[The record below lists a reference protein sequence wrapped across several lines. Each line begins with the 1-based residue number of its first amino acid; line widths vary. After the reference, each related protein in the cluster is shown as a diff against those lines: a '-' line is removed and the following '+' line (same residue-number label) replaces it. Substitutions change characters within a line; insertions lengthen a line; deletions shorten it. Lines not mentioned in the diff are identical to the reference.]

1 MPEYWDQTII
11 VEGLEIFID
20 HFLVVLVKMKLLIGV
35 VPLFDQYLRIFRAD
49 VPLYNFM
56 FGEMEELLKTL
67 MKHFI
72 KKDSVDGCLQKTWS
86 NWMYVIP

>member
-1 MPEYWDQTII
+1 
-11 VEGLEIFID
+11 
-20 HFLVVLVKMKLLIGV
+20 MKLLIGV

-49 VPLYNFM
+49 VPLCNFM

-72 KKDSVDGCLQKTWS
+72 KKDSVDGCLQKT
-86 NWMYVIP
+86 